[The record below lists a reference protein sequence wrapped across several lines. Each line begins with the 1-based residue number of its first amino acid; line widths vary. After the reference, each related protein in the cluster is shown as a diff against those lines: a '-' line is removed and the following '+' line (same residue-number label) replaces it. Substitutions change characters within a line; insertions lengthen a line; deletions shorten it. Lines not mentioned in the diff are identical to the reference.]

1 MKNIIT
7 AVSGLLFG
15 IGLSISGMMSPNKV
29 IGFLDIFGNW
39 DPSLALVMGGGLFVT
54 TVSFFFVLKRDRPK
68 LDTSFDLP
76 IKSELDG
83 NLIFGSALFGI
94 GWGLIGLCPGPAIA
108 NISTSL
114 SVVVFVITMLISSVI
129 TKRFL

>member
-68 LDTSFDLP
+68 LDTSFD
-76 IKSELDG
+76 
-83 NLIFGSALFGI
+83 FQ
-94 GWGLIGLCPGPAIA
+94 
-108 NISTSL
+108 
-114 SVVVFVITMLISSVI
+114 
-129 TKRFL
+129 